1 MAVPDE
7 ATPHILIVDDDTRIR
22 ELLKK
27 YLADNGYRTSA
38 AADASQAQ
46 EKMAALAYDLLVL
59 DVMMPG
65 INGLE
70 FTERL
75 RKQQNAVPILLLT
88 ARAEVEQRIEGL
100 MMGADDYLP
109 KPFDPK
115 ELLLRVQNILRR
127 SLSEDDLLDPPK
139 EISFGDF
146 VFIYASGELTK
157 AGTRIMLTTRDIELL
172 RHLTAAPGRLVSR
185 LKLAHGEHISE
196 RAVDVQINRLR
207 RKIEADPRDPLYL
220 QTVRGS
226 GYVLRVDQKNVV

>member
-1 MAVPDE
+1 MSVPDE

-38 AADASQAQ
+38 AADARQAQ

-88 ARAEVEQRIEGL
+88 VRAQV
-100 MMGADDYLP
+100 
-109 KPFDPK
+109 K
-115 ELLLRVQNILRR
+115 
-127 SLSEDDLLDPPK
+127 
-139 EISFGDF
+139 
-146 VFIYASGELTK
+146 
-157 AGTRIMLTTRDIELL
+157 
-172 RHLTAAPGRLVSR
+172 
-185 LKLAHGEHISE
+185 
-196 RAVDVQINRLR
+196 
-207 RKIEADPRDPLYL
+207 
-220 QTVRGS
+220 
-226 GYVLRVDQKNVV
+226 

>member
-1 MAVPDE
+1 MSVPDE

-172 RHLTAAPGRLVSR
+172 RHLTAAPGRIVSR

>member
-1 MAVPDE
+1 MSVPDE

-139 EISFGDF
+139 EISFGEF

-172 RHLTAAPGRLVSR
+172 RHLTAAPGRIVSR

>member
-1 MAVPDE
+1 MSVPDE

-127 SLSEDDLLDPPK
+127 SLSEDDLLAPPK
-139 EISFGDF
+139 EISFGEF

-172 RHLTAAPGRLVSR
+172 RHLTAAPGRIVSR

>member
-172 RHLTAAPGRLVSR
+172 RPLTASPGRIVSR

>member
-139 EISFGDF
+139 EISFGEF

-172 RHLTAAPGRLVSR
+172 RHLTAAPGRIVSR

>member
-172 RHLTAAPGRLVSR
+172 RHLTAAPGRIVSR

>member
-1 MAVPDE
+1 MSVPDE

-146 VFIYASGELTK
+146 VFIYASGKLTK

-172 RHLTAAPGRLVSR
+172 RHLTAAPGRIVSR